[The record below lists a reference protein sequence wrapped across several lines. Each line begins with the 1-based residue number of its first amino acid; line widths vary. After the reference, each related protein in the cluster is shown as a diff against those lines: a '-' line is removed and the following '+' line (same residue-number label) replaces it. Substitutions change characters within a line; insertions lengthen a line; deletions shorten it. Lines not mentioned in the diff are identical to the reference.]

1 MMYVL
6 LIKIKPQINAVLP
19 LEGKTLKSA
28 YILKAPM
35 HHPTAEVV
43 DSLQMHEFTKHHA

>member
-6 LIKIKPQINAVLP
+6 LIKIKSQINAVP
-19 LEGKTLKSA
+19 SLEGRILKST

-35 HHPTAEVV
+35 HHPKAEVV